1 MKFFAA
7 LAAVGLGLWASV
19 GFAAEPVTIPGSRLA
34 LIPPDGFSLAKEF
47 AGLQGDKASVL
58 VVELP
63 ANTYDELA
71 AAISSGAMA
80 KQGVEITS
88 GEDLTGLPF
97 RARIYR
103 GRQAA
108 QGMEVDKWLMLAD
121 GGSTLTLINVSAVK
135 GAAPVTDAQVREM
148 FRSVRLSAAPA
159 GDPVAALPFSVTP
172 AARFSHKQTI
182 GGLGLVLTSEPPTPE
197 NAGRPGLI
205 VTRAFEQA
213 VPKAQWP
220 QAVEAF
226 RKSVQAIKI
235 DKADE
240 PKPAK
245 AGNLEGLEFMATGSS
260 SGEPRKILVVMLFAP
275 ASGYALIAMA
285 SPELFDAALGDFR
298 ATMGSFRL
306 KP

>member
-7 LAAVGLGLWASV
+7 LATLGLSLWASV

-34 LIPPDGFSLAKEF
+34 LIPPEGFSLAKEF

-182 GGLGLVLTSEPPTPE
+182 GGLGLVLTSAPPSPE

-205 VTRAFEQA
+205 ITKAFEQA

-235 DKADE
+235 DNADE
-240 PKPAK
+240 PKPTK
-245 AGNLEGLEFMATGSS
+245 VGDLEGLEFTATGSS
-260 SGEPRKILVVMLFAP
+260 SGEPRKILVVMLFGP
-275 ASGYALIAMA
+275 ASGYALIALA

-298 ATMGSFRL
+298 ATMGSFRP

>member
-1 MKFFAA
+1 MNIFAA
-7 LAAVGLGLWASV
+7 LVALALSLWASA
-19 GFAAEPVTIPGSRLA
+19 GWAAEPVTIPGSRLA
-34 LIPPDGFSLAKEF
+34 LVPPTGFSLAKGF

-63 ANTYDELA
+63 ASTYDQLVA
-71 AAISSGAMA
+71 SISAGAMA
-80 KQGVEITS
+80 KQGVEITR
-88 GEDLTGLPF
+88 GEDLKGLPF

-103 GRQAA
+103 GRQSA
-108 QGMEVDKWLMLAD
+108 QGMELDKWLMLAD
-121 GGSTLTLINVSAVK
+121 GGSTLTLINVSAIK

-159 GDPVAALPFSVTP
+159 GDPVDALPFSLTP
-172 AARFSHKQTI
+172 APRFPHRQTI
-182 GGLGLVLTSEPPTPE
+182 GGLGLVVTSAPPSPE

-205 VTRAFEQA
+205 VTKAFEEA
-213 VPKAQWP
+213 VAKAQWP
-220 QAVEAF
+220 KAVETF
-226 RKSVQAIKI
+226 RKSVQAIRI

-245 AGNLEGLEFMATGSS
+245 VGDLEGLEFTAMGSS
-260 SGEPRKILVVMLFAP
+260 NGEPRKVLVVMLFGP

-298 ATMGSFRL
+298 ATIESFRL

>member
-7 LAAVGLGLWASV
+7 LVALGLSLWASV

-34 LIPPDGFSLAKEF
+34 LVPPEGFSLAKEF

-63 ANTYDELA
+63 ANTYDELV
-71 AAISSGAMA
+71 AISSGAMA

-182 GGLGLVLTSEPPTPE
+182 GGLGLVLTSAPPSPE

-205 VTRAFEQA
+205 ITKAFEQA

-245 AGNLEGLEFMATGSS
+245 VGDLEGLEFTATGSL
-260 SGEPRKILVVMLFAP
+260 SGEPRKILVVMLFGP
-275 ASGYALIAMA
+275 ASGYALIALA

>member
-1 MKFFAA
+1 MKLFAA
-7 LAAVGLGLWASV
+7 LIALGLGLWASA
-19 GFAAEPVTIPGSRLA
+19 GWATEPVTIPGSRLM
-34 LIPPDGFSLAKEF
+34 LVPPEGFSLAKEF

-63 ANTYDELA
+63 ASAYDQLA

-88 GEDLTGLPF
+88 GEDLAGLPF

-103 GRQAA
+103 GRQVA
-108 QGMEVDKWLMLAD
+108 QGMELDKWLMLAD
-121 GGSTLTLINVSAVK
+121 GSSTLTLINVSAVK

-159 GDPVAALPFSVTP
+159 GDPVDALPFSLTP
-172 AARFSHKQTI
+172 APRFSHRQTI
-182 GGLGLVLTSEPPTPE
+182 GGLGLVLTGAPPSPE

-205 VTRAFEQA
+205 VTKAFEQGI
-213 VPKAQWP
+213 PKAQWP
-220 QAVEAF
+220 QAVDAF
-226 RKSVQAIKI
+226 RKSVQAIRI
-235 DKADE
+235 DKADD

-245 AGNLEGLEFMATGSS
+245 VGDLEGLEFTATGSS
-260 SGEPRKILVVMLFAP
+260 NGEPRKVLVVMLFGP

-285 SPELFDAALGDFR
+285 SPELFDAALGDFH
-298 ATMGSFRL
+298 ATMESFRL